1 MPTSAKTKTAKQ
13 IGEEILAERAKPKK
27 KKRVRRKD
35 SASVKDSQTHIAAEA
50 RKGKRKPPPVPAK
63 TLEQIAEMDPDD
75 PGFKHPQGR
84 PRKYDGKP
92 KESLDW
98 ADSVRKAKQDRANQ
112 NRARIRK
119 REAEIIKTEE
129 RRRIE
134 RGPMKVPQAKR
145 KGGVGAED
153 LMYAE
158 GTLNMDDWEVEE
170 LIRGYR
176 KNRNGKW
183 GKPPAFIPTEV
194 QQECVR
200 RLVKH
205 GRKNLEGAF
214 VKATELLVELAQT
227 ADSEK
232 VKLEAIKEVMDRVA
246 GKTPDHLKIAAEAP
260 YEAFLADSLEPM
272 TEVTE
277 TTSNRQ
283 TQTEWELEY
292 DEDDLDSDQLGT
304 GTKRLAAGKGRVI
317 DAEVVE

>member
-1 MPTSAKTKTAKQ
+1 MPASAKTKTAKQ
-13 IGEEILAERAKPKK
+13 IGEEILAERTKPKK
-27 KKRVRRKD
+27 KRRTIKKNALPVAD
-35 SASVKDSQTHIAAEA
+35 SNTHIAAETK
-50 RKGKRKPPPVPAK
+50 KGKRKPPPVPAK

-75 PGFKHPQGR
+75 PAFKHPQGR
-84 PRKYDGKP
+84 PRKYEGKP

-98 ADSVRKAKQDRANQ
+98 ADSVRQDKQRRAQ
-112 NRARIRK
+112 QRRARVRK

-134 RGPMKVPQAKR
+134 RGPMPVPKKKA

-158 GTLNMDDWEVEE
+158 GTLNMDDWDTEE

-176 KNRNGKW
+176 RNRNGKF
-183 GKPPAFIPTEV
+183 GKAPAFIPTEV

-200 RLVKH
+200 RLVKK

-260 YEAFLADSLEPM
+260 YEAFLADSLQPLE
-272 TEVTE
+272 EVTE

-292 DEDDLDSDQLGT
+292 DEEDGLDSDALPSGRPQL
-304 GTKRLAAGKGRVI
+304 I
-317 DAEVVE
+317 EAEVVE